1 VLGLTAPPAIETQP
15 LPSLSPPA
23 PAAAPAASAMPP
35 KTP

>member
-1 VLGLTAPPAIETQP
+1 VLGLTQPPAIEAQP

-23 PAAAPAASAMPP
+23 PAASAMPP